1 MHEAEALEGP
11 VHKAWGFNPRK
22 IDQKEQVP

>member
-1 MHEAEALEGP
+1 VEALEGP